1 MDAKTTDQAPQI
13 KCRTCF
19 ALINANEQRCP
30 KCRAPQNWRRH
41 VTVINVLAV
50 ALVLAL
56 VVGSVWLLPIIQ
68 RLTEHRSVAAATVR
82 VTTMSSEV
90 NGLAA
95 VLDFSNS
102 GDRPYTIVAVNT
114 RFPDEQ
120 GVMQDRTS
128 EQVLE
133 GRSVTVEGHGV
144 ATVSVLLARCPASV
158 SEPESTIIIRH
169 FDGSIEKLVVKSGT
183 RNSCGPSTRKKQ
195 A

>member
-1 MDAKTTDQAPQI
+1 M
-13 KCRTCF
+13 
-19 ALINANEQRCP
+19 INA
-30 KCRAPQNWRRH
+30 
-41 VTVINVLAV
+41 LAV
-50 ALVLAL
+50 ITVLAL
-56 VVGSVWLLPIIQ
+56 VGVAYWLVPMIQ

-82 VTTMSSEV
+82 ATTMNADV

-144 ATVSVLLARCPASV
+144 ASVTVLLARCPASV
-158 SEPESTIIIRH
+158 SEPESTIIVRH

-183 RNSCGPSTRKKQ
+183 RNSCGPSTKEEASLATLPAFPKPTFAFARPLQ
-195 A
+195 PA